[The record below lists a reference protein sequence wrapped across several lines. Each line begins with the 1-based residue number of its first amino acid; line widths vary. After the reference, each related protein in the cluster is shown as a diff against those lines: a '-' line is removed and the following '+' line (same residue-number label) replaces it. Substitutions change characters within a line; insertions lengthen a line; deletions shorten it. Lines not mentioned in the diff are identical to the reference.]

1 MRQIL
6 TTDLSCPTTKS
17 SVVFTHKFCNFA
29 PKKLFAIILQ
39 RMISYLQIE
48 NLTKS
53 YGDRMLFA
61 DVTFGINEGDKVGLI
76 AKNGTGK
83 TTLLSII
90 AGKEDYDS
98 GRIVFNNDIR
108 VGYLEQVPSFQSS
121 KSVIDTCI
129 EGDEPLAIAVRNYEH
144 ALHNGNSDAM
154 TAAIQE
160 MDNCKAWDYE
170 DRFKQILSM
179 LKITDINQP
188 IEQLSGGQI
197 KRVALAK
204 ILINEPNLLILDEP
218 TNHLDID
225 MIEWLENY
233 LSRNRMAILMVT
245 HDRYF
250 LDKVCNKIV
259 EIDNEKVYSYNGKYN
274 YFLEKRIERLDAQ
287 NAELA
292 RAKNLYRTELEWMR
306 RQPQARGSKARYRI
320 NAFHELQDKVSTKV
334 NNKTLDIN
342 IKSSYIGS
350 KIFVAHNV
358 SKSFGENVIVK
369 DFSYIFARYEKLGIV
384 GNNGAGKSSFI
395 KLLLNEYQPDNGF
408 FEIGE
413 TVRFGYY
420 SQEGITFNESKKVID
435 SVREIAEHIH
445 FDEKTSYSASQF
457 LNLFLFSAKDQQKL
471 ISKLSGGEKRRLYLA
486 TVLMRQPN
494 FLILDEPTNDLDI
507 VTLEVLEDYISKF
520 KGCVIIISHDRFFM
534 DRTVDHIFVFEGN
547 GVIKDFPG
555 NYSEY
560 REWKQEND
568 KLKDAE
574 NPKEQQK
581 AKASN
586 AEKNRNSNKL
596 TFKERK
602 EFEELTKELDSL
614 NNEKQEIETI
624 FSNGSNTADLDRLAK
639 RYNELKSIIDEKEY
653 RWLELSEKE

>member
-1 MRQIL
+1 
-6 TTDLSCPTTKS
+6 
-17 SVVFTHKFCNFA
+17 
-29 PKKLFAIILQ
+29 
-39 RMISYLQIE
+39 
-48 NLTKS
+48 
-53 YGDRMLFA
+53 MLFA

-574 NPKEQQK
+574 KPKEQQK

-614 NNEKQEIETI
+614 NNEKQEIETV
-624 FSNGSNTADLDRLAK
+624 FSIGSNTADLDRLAK

>member
-1 MRQIL
+1 M
-6 TTDLSCPTTKS
+6 PH
-17 SVVFTHKFCNFA
+17 HKKAVLFLHINFVTL
-29 PKKLFAIILQ
+29 PRKKLFAIILQ

-53 YGDRMLFA
+53 YGDRMMFA

-471 ISKLSGGEKRRLYLA
+471 IAKLSGGEKRRLYLA

-547 GVIKDFPG
+547 GEIKDFPG

-574 NPKEQQK
+574 KPKEQQK
-581 AKASN
+581 TKASN

>member
-1 MRQIL
+1 
-6 TTDLSCPTTKS
+6 
-17 SVVFTHKFCNFA
+17 
-29 PKKLFAIILQ
+29 
-39 RMISYLQIE
+39 
-48 NLTKS
+48 
-53 YGDRMLFA
+53 MLFA

-568 KLKDAE
+568 KLKDADK
-574 NPKEQQK
+574 PKEQQK

-614 NNEKQEIETI
+614 NNEKQEIETV
-624 FSNGSNTADLDRLAK
+624 FSIGSNTADLDRLAK

>member
-1 MRQIL
+1 M
-6 TTDLSCPTTKS
+6 PH
-17 SVVFTHKFCNFA
+17 HKKAVLFLHINFVTL
-29 PKKLFAIILQ
+29 PRKKLFAIILQ

-61 DVTFGINEGDKVGLI
+61 DVTFGINEGEKVGLI

-471 ISKLSGGEKRRLYLA
+471 IAKLSGGEKRRLYLA

-574 NPKEQQK
+574 KPKEQQK

>member
-1 MRQIL
+1 
-6 TTDLSCPTTKS
+6 
-17 SVVFTHKFCNFA
+17 
-29 PKKLFAIILQ
+29 
-39 RMISYLQIE
+39 
-48 NLTKS
+48 
-53 YGDRMLFA
+53 MLFA

-471 ISKLSGGEKRRLYLA
+471 IAKLSGGEKRRLYLA

-547 GVIKDFPG
+547 GEIKDFPG

-574 NPKEQQK
+574 KPKEQQK

-602 EFEELTKELDSL
+602 EFEELTKDLDLL

-624 FSNGSNTADLDRLAK
+624 FSNGSNTADLDKLAK

>member
-1 MRQIL
+1 M
-6 TTDLSCPTTKS
+6 PH
-17 SVVFTHKFCNFA
+17 HKKAVLFLHINFVTL
-29 PKKLFAIILQ
+29 PRKKLFAIILQ

-471 ISKLSGGEKRRLYLA
+471 IAKLSGGEKRRLYLA

-547 GVIKDFPG
+547 GEIKDFPG

-574 NPKEQQK
+574 KPKEQQK
-581 AKASN
+581 TKASN

>member
-1 MRQIL
+1 M
-6 TTDLSCPTTKS
+6 PH
-17 SVVFTHKFCNFA
+17 HKKAVLFLHINFVTL
-29 PKKLFAIILQ
+29 PRKKLFAIILQ

-602 EFEELTKELDSL
+602 EFEELTKDLDLL